1 MNYDMNKD
9 LLPIGSIV
17 KIRFSK
23 MEFMIFGYYIKDKES
38 EEVYDYVAITYPWG
52 LLNLNDMA
60 VFDRDLVKK
69 VIHMGYVNEEEIKFK
84 KELKEDK
91 EKGKTPDP
99 LEFIDL

>member
-1 MNYDMNKD
+1 
-9 LLPIGSIV
+9 
-17 KIRFSK
+17 
-23 MEFMIFGYYIKDKES
+23 
-38 EEVYDYVAITYPWG
+38 
-52 LLNLNDMA
+52 MA

-69 VIHMGYVNEEEIKFK
+69 VLHMGYVNEEEIKFK